1 LAGAAETACTFLVV
15 PGVHVSRDL
24 LLVLLVAGLLLN
36 FGLLGLVAAVRHAR
50 TPAGRY
56 PRDVPEPSV
65 APASPRRPMI
75 PDARVAAAQRRFAE
89 AAGDATHGGG
99 TASSTAGVGQNVP
112 QRAATPPAASRARR
126 FTLPPFDDDP
136 ERTGRAIA
144 SFLGDPVGAPG
155 TSLPHR
161 RRQRGSRAVEGATP
175 RTEVV
180 LSLGGVPPERLA
192 QAAATSLRRT
202 LRGSDALVEEGG
214 GRLRISLATDVA
226 GADAFVHRAR
236 SLVDPWLDAI
246 EPPLELRLESPPQPV
261 RDMTPAAS

>member
-1 LAGAAETACTFLVV
+1 
-15 PGVHVSRDL
+15 VSRDL
-24 LLVLLVAGLLLN
+24 LLVLLVAGLVLN
-36 FGLLGLVAAVRHAR
+36 FGLLLLVAAVRHAR

-65 APASPRRPMI
+65 APATPRRPMI

-89 AAGDATHGGG
+89 AAGDALHAGG
-99 TASSTAGVGQNVP
+99 TASSGTRAGQNVP
-112 QRAATPPAASRARR
+112 QRAATPLAASRARR

-144 SFLGDPVGAPG
+144 SFLSDPVGAPG

-161 RRQRGSRAVEGATP
+161 RRQRGSRAVEGETPP

-180 LSLGGVPPERLA
+180 LSLGGVPSERIA
-192 QAAATSLRRT
+192 QAAATSLRRA

-214 GRLRISLATDVA
+214 GRLRISLATDMA

-261 RDMTPAAS
+261 RDLTPAAS